1 MTRGQ
6 LSHAASGPL
15 VLAQSGRVATAR
27 SRAKLPG
34 ARIISHLREVPLQP
48 SVERV
53 ARQAGADRR
62 VQVWSTS
69 LQ

>member
-15 VLAQSGRVATAR
+15 VLARSGRVATAR

-34 ARIISHLREVPLQP
+34 ARIISHLREVPLPP
-48 SVERV
+48 SVERA
-53 ARQAGADRR
+53 ARQAGTNRR
-62 VQVWSTS
+62 AQRWSTS

>member
-6 LSHAASGPL
+6 AQSRRERPL
-15 VLAQSGRVATAR
+15 VLAQSGRVVTAR

-48 SVERV
+48 SVERA
-53 ARQAGADRR
+53 ARQAGTNRR
-62 VQVWSTS
+62 AQR
-69 LQ
+69 